1 MGGWL
6 SVNLNYIIM
15 PNWCYSTL
23 EMTIKSSD
31 LKNLERIKENGGIC
45 ATYAP
50 MPEELKE
57 GQSPVKIVTKKEYEA
72 QKIFNAEISD
82 EEEWKKKKG
91 ITQEMHD
98 ELVEKYGCADWY
110 TWQNRHW
117 GTKWG
122 GYDGYRNSDDECTF
136 NSAWNTPFPAMIK
149 LSKMYPDLVFTIKY
163 ADEDFGYNLGE
174 YVLVEGDVVEDYSP
188 VGGSVEAY
196 KMAMDI
202 TGDDYVIDADYIN
215 EVYEDEGEIS
225 DYVET
230 LLNLV
235 YEYGKVDVYHPD
247 LIERLKEIATAD
259 NENYEYLKRLIPSD
273 VE

>member
-1 MGGWL
+1 
-6 SVNLNYIIM
+6 M
-15 PNWCYSTL
+15 PNHVTNVL
-23 EMTIKSSD
+23 TITGSD
-31 LKNLERIKENGGIC
+31 DQRVKELMDSLFDNEGNIDFDKFL
-45 ATYAP
+45 P
-50 MPEELKE
+50 MPKELRE
-57 GQSPVKIVTKKEYEA
+57 VTSPVRIVSEEER
-72 QKIFNAEISD
+72 NAEIAEYERKEAAGELSMWESKTFSLTLELRD
-82 EEEWKKKKG
+82 EYIARFGADNWY
-91 ITQEMHD
+91 D
-98 ELVEKYGCADWY
+98 WAVE
-110 TWQNRHW
+110 NW

-122 GYDGYRNSDDECTF
+122 GYDGHRDSDDECTF
-136 NSAWNTPFPAMIK
+136 NSAWNTPFPAMVK
-149 LSKMYPDLVFTIKY
+149 LSKMHPDLVFTIKY

-174 YVLVEGDVVEDYSP
+174 YVLVDGECVEDYSP

-215 EVYEDEGEIS
+215 EVYEDEGEIT